1 MKTEVRNLFIG
12 FFFHLLRCER
22 LESFFLID
30 DVIRKKRK
38 MKFKKIAMLAAT
50 TFAVFSAVPHIS
62 ADTNVQKVID
72 ETYVKPDYVLG
83 YSLDQSQIEQTLNLL
98 NYDSAKDK
106 KEWKTMTPDVYSSI
120 MNVANDDSLE
130 LYSSV
135 KLQKLGKNKAL
146 EVNIVTPQNIT
157 KVTADMYRNA
167 AATLGLEHAQITV
180 ASPVQVTGESALAGI
195 YYSLEKNG
203 AKVSQ
208 EIKDLAQEE
217 LTTLSGINEENA
229 GKKNFD
235 ADKLNV
241 SLTDIK
247 TAVANAK
254 NNKKDLS
261 KDDIQKIVEE
271 TLKNYKLDGAMSS
284 KQINLIINF
293 AVNLSKSSVVSNK
306 NFTKTLTDLKDS
318 IVDKAGDTFNNINLN
333 FDTNAILKDSGN
345 FFTNAWNAIAGF
357 FGAIWNA
364 IVKFFS
370 GLVG

>member
-1 MKTEVRNLFIG
+1 
-12 FFFHLLRCER
+12 
-22 LESFFLID
+22 
-30 DVIRKKRK
+30 
-38 MKFKKIAMLAAT
+38 
-50 TFAVFSAVPHIS
+50 
-62 ADTNVQKVID
+62 
-72 ETYVKPDYVLG
+72 
-83 YSLDQSQIEQTLNLL
+83 
-98 NYDSAKDK
+98 
-106 KEWKTMTPDVYSSI
+106 MTPEIYSSI

-135 KLQKLGKNKAL
+135 KIQKLGKNKAL

-208 EIKDLAQEE
+208 ENKNLAQEE
-217 LTTLSGINEENA
+217 LTTLAGINEENT

-241 SLTDIK
+241 ALTDIK

-333 FDTNAILKDSGN
+333 FDANAILKDSGN
-345 FFTNAWNAIAGF
+345 FFTNVWNAIAGF
-357 FGAIWNA
+357 FVGIWNA

-370 GLVG
+370 

>member
-72 ETYVKPDYVLG
+72 ETYVKPDYVIG

-208 EIKDLAQEE
+208 ESKDLAQEE

-241 SLTDIK
+241 ALTDIK

-333 FDTNAILKDSGN
+333 FDANAILKDSGN
-345 FFTNAWNAIAGF
+345 FFTNVWNAIAGF
-357 FGAIWNA
+357 FVGIWNA

-370 GLVG
+370 

>member
-1 MKTEVRNLFIG
+1 MK
-12 FFFHLLRCER
+12 LR
-22 LESFFLID
+22 
-30 DVIRKKRK
+30 
-38 MKFKKIAMLAAT
+38 KIALFVASTVAL
-50 TFAVFSAVPHIS
+50 FSGIPHVS

-106 KEWKTMTPDVYSSI
+106 KEWKTMTPEIYSSI

-135 KLQKLGKNKAL
+135 KIQKLGKNKAL

-208 EIKDLAQEE
+208 ESKDLAQEE
-217 LTTLSGINEENA
+217 LTTLAGINEENT

-241 SLTDIK
+241 ALTDIK

-254 NNKKDLS
+254 NNKQDLS

-293 AVNLSKSSVVSNK
+293 AVNLSKSSVVSDK

-318 IVDKAGDTFNNINLN
+318 IVDKVGDTFNNINLN
-333 FDTNAILKDSGN
+333 FDANAILKDSGN
-345 FFTNAWNAIAGF
+345 FFTNVWNAIAGF
-357 FGAIWNA
+357 FVGIWNA

-370 GLVG
+370 

>member
-1 MKTEVRNLFIG
+1 
-12 FFFHLLRCER
+12 
-22 LESFFLID
+22 
-30 DVIRKKRK
+30 
-38 MKFKKIAMLAAT
+38 MLAAT

-135 KLQKLGKNKAL
+135 KIQKLGKNKAL

-208 EIKDLAQEE
+208 ESKNLAQEE
-217 LTTLSGINEENA
+217 LTTLAGINEENT

-241 SLTDIK
+241 ALTDIK

-333 FDTNAILKDSGN
+333 FDANAILKDSGN
-345 FFTNAWNAIAGF
+345 FFTNVWNAIAGF
-357 FGAIWNA
+357 FVGIWNA

-370 GLVG
+370 

>member
-1 MKTEVRNLFIG
+1 
-12 FFFHLLRCER
+12 
-22 LESFFLID
+22 
-30 DVIRKKRK
+30 

-106 KEWKTMTPDVYSSI
+106 KEWKTMTPEIYSSI

-135 KLQKLGKNKAL
+135 KIQKLGKNKAL

-208 EIKDLAQEE
+208 ENKNLAQEE
-217 LTTLSGINEENA
+217 LTILAGINEENT

-241 SLTDIK
+241 ALTDIK

-254 NNKKDLS
+254 NNKQDLS

-333 FDTNAILKDSGN
+333 FDANAILKDSGN
-345 FFTNAWNAIAGF
+345 FFTNVWNAIAGF
-357 FGAIWNA
+357 FVGIWNA

-370 GLVG
+370 

>member
-1 MKTEVRNLFIG
+1 MK
-12 FFFHLLRCER
+12 LR
-22 LESFFLID
+22 
-30 DVIRKKRK
+30 
-38 MKFKKIAMLAAT
+38 KIALFVASTVAL
-50 TFAVFSAVPHIS
+50 FSGIPHVS
-62 ADTNVQKVID
+62 ADTDVQKVID

-98 NYDSAKDK
+98 NYDNAKDK

-135 KLQKLGKNKAL
+135 KIQKLGKNKAL

-208 EIKDLAQEE
+208 ESKNLAQEE
-217 LTTLSGINEENA
+217 LTTLAGINEENT

-241 SLTDIK
+241 ALTDIK

>member
-22 LESFFLID
+22 SWEFFLID

-38 MKFKKIAMLAAT
+38 MKFKKIAILAAT

-106 KEWKTMTPDVYSSI
+106 KEWKTMTPEIYSSI

-135 KLQKLGKNKAL
+135 KIQKLGKNKAL

-208 EIKDLAQEE
+208 ESKNLAQEE
-217 LTTLSGINEENA
+217 LTTLAGINEENT

-241 SLTDIK
+241 ALTDIK

-254 NNKKDLS
+254 NNKQDLS

-333 FDTNAILKDSGN
+333 FDANAILKDSGN
-345 FFTNAWNAIAGF
+345 FFTNVWNAIAGF
-357 FGAIWNA
+357 FVGIWNA

>member
-1 MKTEVRNLFIG
+1 
-12 FFFHLLRCER
+12 
-22 LESFFLID
+22 
-30 DVIRKKRK
+30 

-106 KEWKTMTPDVYSSI
+106 KEWKTMTPEIYSSI

-208 EIKDLAQEE
+208 ENKNLAQEE
-217 LTTLSGINEENA
+217 LTTLAGINEENT

-241 SLTDIK
+241 ALTDIK

-333 FDTNAILKDSGN
+333 FDANAILKDSGN
-345 FFTNAWNAIAGF
+345 FFTNVWNAIAGF
-357 FGAIWNA
+357 FVGIWNA

-370 GLVG
+370 

>member
-1 MKTEVRNLFIG
+1 MK
-12 FFFHLLRCER
+12 LR
-22 LESFFLID
+22 
-30 DVIRKKRK
+30 
-38 MKFKKIAMLAAT
+38 KIALFVASTVAL
-50 TFAVFSAVPHIS
+50 FSGIPHVS

-83 YSLDQSQIEQTLNLL
+83 YSLDQSQIEQTLSLL
-98 NYDSAKDK
+98 NYDSSKDK
-106 KEWKTMTPDVYSSI
+106 EEWKTMTPEVYSSI

-135 KLQKLGKNKAL
+135 KIQKLGKNKAL

-208 EIKDLAQEE
+208 ESKNLAQEE
-217 LTTLSGINEENA
+217 LTTLAGINEENT

-241 SLTDIK
+241 ALTDIK

-333 FDTNAILKDSGN
+333 FDANAILKDSGN
-345 FFTNAWNAIAGF
+345 FFTNVWNAIAGF
-357 FGAIWNA
+357 FVGIWNA

>member
-1 MKTEVRNLFIG
+1 MWEAWD
-12 FFFHLLRCER
+12 
-22 LESFFLID
+22 FFLID

-106 KEWKTMTPDVYSSI
+106 KEWKTMTPEIYSSI

-135 KLQKLGKNKAL
+135 KIQKLGKNKAL

-208 EIKDLAQEE
+208 ENKNLAQEE
-217 LTTLSGINEENA
+217 LTTLAGINEENT

-241 SLTDIK
+241 ALTDIK

-254 NNKKDLS
+254 NNKQDLS

-333 FDTNAILKDSGN
+333 FDANAILKDSGN
-345 FFTNAWNAIAGF
+345 FFTNVWNAIAGF
-357 FGAIWNA
+357 FVGIWNA

-370 GLVG
+370 WLEKL

>member
-72 ETYVKPDYVLG
+72 ETYVKPDYVIG

-208 EIKDLAQEE
+208 ESKDLAQEE

-241 SLTDIK
+241 ALTDIK

>member
-50 TFAVFSAVPHIS
+50 TFAVFSAFPHIS

-208 EIKDLAQEE
+208 ESKDLAQEE

>member
-1 MKTEVRNLFIG
+1 
-12 FFFHLLRCER
+12 
-22 LESFFLID
+22 
-30 DVIRKKRK
+30 
-38 MKFKKIAMLAAT
+38 MLAAT

-106 KEWKTMTPDVYSSI
+106 KEWKTMTPEIYSSI

-135 KLQKLGKNKAL
+135 KIQKLGKNKAL

-208 EIKDLAQEE
+208 ENKNLAQEE
-217 LTTLSGINEENA
+217 LTTLAGINEENT

-241 SLTDIK
+241 ALTDIK

-333 FDTNAILKDSGN
+333 FDANAILKDSGN
-345 FFTNAWNAIAGF
+345 FFTNVWNAIAGF
-357 FGAIWNA
+357 FVGIWNA

-370 GLVG
+370 

>member
-1 MKTEVRNLFIG
+1 
-12 FFFHLLRCER
+12 
-22 LESFFLID
+22 
-30 DVIRKKRK
+30 
-38 MKFKKIAMLAAT
+38 MLAAT

-106 KEWKTMTPDVYSSI
+106 KEWKTMTPEIYSSI

-135 KLQKLGKNKAL
+135 KIQKLGKNKAL

-208 EIKDLAQEE
+208 ESKNLAQEE
-217 LTTLSGINEENA
+217 LTTLAGINEENT

-241 SLTDIK
+241 ALIDIK

-261 KDDIQKIVEE
+261 KDDIQKIVKE

-333 FDTNAILKDSGN
+333 FDANAILKDSGN
-345 FFTNAWNAIAGF
+345 FFTNVWNAIAGF
-357 FGAIWNA
+357 FVGIWNA

-370 GLVG
+370 

>member
-1 MKTEVRNLFIG
+1 
-12 FFFHLLRCER
+12 
-22 LESFFLID
+22 
-30 DVIRKKRK
+30 

-83 YSLDQSQIEQTLNLL
+83 YSLDQSQIDQTLNLL
-98 NYDSAKDK
+98 NYDSVKDK
-106 KEWKTMTPDVYSSI
+106 KEWKTMTPEIYSSI

-135 KLQKLGKNKAL
+135 KIQKLGKNKAL

-208 EIKDLAQEE
+208 ESKNLAQEE
-217 LTTLSGINEENA
+217 LTTLAGINEENT

-241 SLTDIK
+241 ALTDIK

-333 FDTNAILKDSGN
+333 FDANSILKDSGN
-345 FFTNAWNAIAGF
+345 FFTNVWNAIAGF

>member
-1 MKTEVRNLFIG
+1 MK
-12 FFFHLLRCER
+12 LR
-22 LESFFLID
+22 
-30 DVIRKKRK
+30 
-38 MKFKKIAMLAAT
+38 KIALFVASTVAL
-50 TFAVFSAVPHIS
+50 FSGIPHVS

-83 YSLDQSQIEQTLNLL
+83 YSLDQSQIEQTLSLL
-98 NYDSAKDK
+98 NYDSSKDK
-106 KEWKTMTPDVYSSI
+106 EEWKTMTPEIYSSI

-135 KLQKLGKNKAL
+135 KIQKLGKNKAL

-167 AATLGLEHAQITV
+167 AATLGLEHAQIIV

-208 EIKDLAQEE
+208 ESKNLAQEE
-217 LTTLSGINEENA
+217 LTTLAGINEENA

-241 SLTDIK
+241 ALTDIK

-293 AVNLSKSSVVSNK
+293 AVNLSKSSVVRNK

-318 IVDKAGDTFNNINLN
+318 IVDKAGDTFNNININ

-370 GLVG
+370 

>member
-1 MKTEVRNLFIG
+1 
-12 FFFHLLRCER
+12 
-22 LESFFLID
+22 
-30 DVIRKKRK
+30 

-83 YSLDQSQIEQTLNLL
+83 YSLDQSQIDQTLNLL
-98 NYDSAKDK
+98 NYDSVKDK
-106 KEWKTMTPDVYSSI
+106 KEWKTMTPEIYSSI
-120 MNVANDDSLE
+120 MNVSNDDSLE

-135 KLQKLGKNKAL
+135 KIQKLGKNKAL

-208 EIKDLAQEE
+208 ESKNLAQEE
-217 LTTLSGINEENA
+217 LTTLAGINEENT

-241 SLTDIK
+241 ALTDIK

-333 FDTNAILKDSGN
+333 FDANAILKDSGN
-345 FFTNAWNAIAGF
+345 FFTNVWNAIAGF
-357 FGAIWNA
+357 FVGIWNA

-370 GLVG
+370 

>member
-1 MKTEVRNLFIG
+1 
-12 FFFHLLRCER
+12 
-22 LESFFLID
+22 
-30 DVIRKKRK
+30 
-38 MKFKKIAMLAAT
+38 MLAAT
-50 TFAVFSAVPHIS
+50 AFAVFSAVPHVS

-98 NYDSAKDK
+98 NYDSEKDK

-135 KLQKLGKNKAL
+135 KIQKLGKTKPL

-208 EIKDLAQEE
+208 ESKNLAQEE
-217 LTTLSGINEENA
+217 LTTLAGINEENA

-241 SLTDIK
+241 ALTDIK

-284 KQINLIINF
+284 KQINLIVNF

-333 FDTNAILKDSGN
+333 FDANAILKDSGN
-345 FFTNAWNAIAGF
+345 FFTNVWNAIAGF
-357 FGAIWNA
+357 FVGIWNA

-370 GLVG
+370 

>member
-1 MKTEVRNLFIG
+1 MW
-12 FFFHLLRCER
+12 
-22 LESFFLID
+22 ESWEFFLID

-135 KLQKLGKNKAL
+135 KIQKLGKNKAL

-208 EIKDLAQEE
+208 ESKNLAQEE
-217 LTTLSGINEENA
+217 LTTLAGINEENT

-241 SLTDIK
+241 ALTDIK

-254 NNKKDLS
+254 NNKQDLS

-333 FDTNAILKDSGN
+333 FDANAILKDSGN
-345 FFTNAWNAIAGF
+345 FFTNVWNAIAGF

>member
-1 MKTEVRNLFIG
+1 
-12 FFFHLLRCER
+12 
-22 LESFFLID
+22 
-30 DVIRKKRK
+30 

-72 ETYVKPDYVLG
+72 ETYVKPDYVIG

-208 EIKDLAQEE
+208 ESKDLAQEE

-241 SLTDIK
+241 ALTDIK

-333 FDTNAILKDSGN
+333 FDANAILKDSGN
-345 FFTNAWNAIAGF
+345 FFTNVWNAIAGF
-357 FGAIWNA
+357 FVGIWNA

-370 GLVG
+370 

>member
-106 KEWKTMTPDVYSSI
+106 KEWKTMTPEIYSSI

-135 KLQKLGKNKAL
+135 KIQKLGKNKAL

-208 EIKDLAQEE
+208 ENKNLAQEE
-217 LTTLSGINEENA
+217 LTTLAGINEENT

-241 SLTDIK
+241 ALTDIK

-333 FDTNAILKDSGN
+333 FDANAILKDSGN
-345 FFTNAWNAIAGF
+345 FFTNVWNAIAGF
-357 FGAIWNA
+357 FVGIWNA

-370 GLVG
+370 

>member
-1 MKTEVRNLFIG
+1 
-12 FFFHLLRCER
+12 
-22 LESFFLID
+22 
-30 DVIRKKRK
+30 
-38 MKFKKIAMLAAT
+38 MLAAT

-106 KEWKTMTPDVYSSI
+106 KEWKTMTPEIYSSI

-135 KLQKLGKNKAL
+135 KIQKLGKNKAL

-180 ASPVQVTGESALAGI
+180 AFPVQVTGESALAGI

-208 EIKDLAQEE
+208 ENKNLAQEE
-217 LTTLSGINEENA
+217 LTTLAGINEENT

-241 SLTDIK
+241 ALTDIK

-254 NNKKDLS
+254 NNKQDLS

-333 FDTNAILKDSGN
+333 FDANAILKDSGN
-345 FFTNAWNAIAGF
+345 FFTNVWNAIAGF
-357 FGAIWNA
+357 FVGIWNA

-370 GLVG
+370 

>member
-1 MKTEVRNLFIG
+1 
-12 FFFHLLRCER
+12 
-22 LESFFLID
+22 
-30 DVIRKKRK
+30 
-38 MKFKKIAMLAAT
+38 MKFKKIAMLAASA
-50 TFAVFSAVPHIS
+50 FAVFSVVPHVS

-98 NYDSAKDK
+98 NYDSEKDK

-203 AKVSQ
+203 AKVPQ
-208 EIKDLAQEE
+208 ESKNLAQEE
-217 LTTLSGINEENA
+217 LTTLAGINKENA

-241 SLTDIK
+241 ALTDIK

-333 FDTNAILKDSGN
+333 FDANAILKDSGN
-345 FFTNAWNAIAGF
+345 FFTNVWNAIAGF
-357 FGAIWNA
+357 FVGIWNA

-370 GLVG
+370 

>member
-22 LESFFLID
+22 LEIFFLID

-135 KLQKLGKNKAL
+135 KIQKLGKNKAL

-208 EIKDLAQEE
+208 ESKNLAQEE
-217 LTTLSGINEENA
+217 LTTLAGINEENT

-241 SLTDIK
+241 ALTDIK

-333 FDTNAILKDSGN
+333 FDANAILKDSGN
-345 FFTNAWNAIAGF
+345 FFTNVWNAIAGF
-357 FGAIWNA
+357 FVGIWNA

-370 GLVG
+370 

>member
-1 MKTEVRNLFIG
+1 
-12 FFFHLLRCER
+12 
-22 LESFFLID
+22 
-30 DVIRKKRK
+30 

-106 KEWKTMTPDVYSSI
+106 KEWKTMMPEIYSSI

-135 KLQKLGKNKAL
+135 KIQKLGKNKAL

-167 AATLGLEHAQITV
+167 AATLGLEHAQIIV
-180 ASPVQVTGESALAGI
+180 ASPVKVTGESALAGI

-208 EIKDLAQEE
+208 ESKNLAQEE
-217 LTTLSGINEENA
+217 LTTLAGINEENA

-241 SLTDIK
+241 ALTDIK

-333 FDTNAILKDSGN
+333 FDANAILKDSGN
-345 FFTNAWNAIAGF
+345 FFTNVWNAIAGF
-357 FGAIWNA
+357 FVGIWNA

-370 GLVG
+370 